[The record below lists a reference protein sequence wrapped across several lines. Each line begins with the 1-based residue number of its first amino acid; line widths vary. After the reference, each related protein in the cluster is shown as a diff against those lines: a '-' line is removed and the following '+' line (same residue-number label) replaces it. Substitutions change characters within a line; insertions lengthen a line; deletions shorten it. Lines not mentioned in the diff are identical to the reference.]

1 VLLTAN
7 RGLCGAFNANLIKEA
22 RRTVAD
28 LEARGTHVDLHVVGR
43 KGIGYF
49 RYVGREMTVQRTDIT
64 DKPTAADAS
73 SLVDGLMADFATGAL
88 DAVYVVHS
96 KFNTVLSTP
105 PHTERVLPVSAPAR
119 AGGAGGAGAGGA
131 GRDYLLFPSADEIL
145 TELLPSYVRNAV
157 YRGLVET
164 AAAEQAARRTAMKS
178 ATDNAG
184 DMLHLLH
191 RTYNRAR
198 QGNITQEIAEIV
210 GGAAAL
216 QD

>member
-1 VLLTAN
+1 
-7 RGLCGAFNANLIKEA
+7 
-22 RRTVAD
+22 
-28 LEARGTHVDLHVVGR
+28 VVGR

-105 PHTERVLPVSAPAR
+105 PHTERVLPVAAPAR
-119 AGGAGGAGAGGA
+119 AGE
-131 GRDYLLFPSADEIL
+131 GRDYLLYPSADEIL